1 MKILFN
7 GLQFSKYDSGIGM
20 LMKELYSKII
30 SIGEF
35 KTAVILPKD
44 AQESKINT
52 EIIRIPY
59 KNSEGLK
66 RNLYQTFIM
75 GKKYCNDSILLIT
88 DSKIPFFMPKNS
100 VTLPIITDLAL
111 YEIPNVYKFSRV
123 FLWKLQYKHLVK
135 HVDRVIAISEH
146 TKKDINKYL
155 KIDNEKIDVVYCAAD
170 KSIKR
175 IEDKNILQ
183 DIKEKYSLP
192 DKYFLFVGSL
202 NPRKNIFRIYQAYK
216 ELKKKTDIPH
226 KLVIVGN
233 YGWKLKKELKIM
245 KNDNDVVFT
254 GYIEEKDKSALYTM
268 AEAFVFPSLY
278 EGFGIPI
285 LEAQQCGVP
294 VVTSNN
300 SSMPEV
306 AGDGAVY
313 VDPYDVSDIANS
325 IERLLVDEELK
336 RNIINAGYENA
347 KRFSWE
353 ESAEKLGE
361 IIKNIKNS

>member
-1 MKILFN
+1 
-7 GLQFSKYDSGIGM
+7 
-20 LMKELYSKII
+20 
-30 SIGEF
+30 
-35 KTAVILPKD
+35 
-44 AQESKINT
+44 
-52 EIIRIPY
+52 
-59 KNSEGLK
+59 
-66 RNLYQTFIM
+66 
-75 GKKYCNDSILLIT
+75 
-88 DSKIPFFMPKNS
+88 
-100 VTLPIITDLAL
+100 
-111 YEIPNVYKFSRV
+111 
-123 FLWKLQYKHLVK
+123 
-135 HVDRVIAISEH
+135 
-146 TKKDINKYL
+146 
-155 KIDNEKIDVVYCAAD
+155 
-170 KSIKR
+170 
-175 IEDKNILQ
+175 
-183 DIKEKYSLP
+183 
-192 DKYFLFVGSL
+192 
-202 NPRKNIFRIYQAYK
+202 
-216 ELKKKTDIPH
+216 
-226 KLVIVGN
+226 
-233 YGWKLKKELKIM
+233 M